1 MPSYVRL
8 ALAWTLATSLAGC
21 GGGTSLEGSCT
32 TTADCPPGQVCL
44 EGRCR
49 PVADGTGE
57 TDVSV
62 PSDGWPD
69 GSPVD
74 GTTDIPPIDGTVDGP
89 PVDGTTDAAVDAPFD
104 APFDAPADTPADLPG
119 EDAVLDVPAGDA
131 ADITPTDTPPDSFW
145 VDDDGDTFPEGSG
158 DCDDTDPRIY
168 PGATGHLEG
177 IDYDCDGKREYLATL
192 LITVDDQYERLCV
205 NDVDVAIDP
214 TASRDW
220 FAAETYAVVME
231 SGLNVVGVHGVDL
244 FEVISGFMMR
254 IQVAGRTYLTTGIAA
269 GEPDTTPWRYS
280 PDPDEDPQADWCMAS
295 YDDAAWGPARYVA
308 EWGSAPWGLSPP
320 EFSGVGAD
328 WIWDDRPA
336 ALLDAWFRIKIDL
349 PF

>member
-1 MPSYVRL
+1 MHKHALPTL
-8 ALAWTLATSLAGC
+8 AWALAIALAGC
-21 GGGTSLEGSCT
+21 GGGSSPEGSCT
-32 TTADCPPGQVCL
+32 TGADCPAGQICL
-44 EGRCR
+44 DGRCR
-49 PVADGTGE
+49 AAADGTGE
-57 TDVSV
+57 TDVPV

-69 GSPVD
+69 G
-74 GTTDIPPIDGTVDGP
+74 PPIDGTTDAP
-89 PVDGTTDAAVDAPFD
+89 PIDGTTDAPADAPL
-104 APFDAPADTPADLPG
+104 DAPADVPG
-119 EDAVLDVPAGDA
+119 EDTVVDVPADDA
-131 ADITPTDTPPDSFW
+131 ADTTPTDTLPDSFW
-145 VDDDGDTFPEGSG
+145 VDDDGDTFAEGSG

-192 LITVDDQYERLCV
+192 LLTVDDQYERLCV

-220 FAAETYAVVME
+220 FAAETYTAVME
-231 SGLNVVGVHGVDL
+231 SGFNVVGVHGVDL
-244 FEVISGFMMR
+244 YEVISAFMMR

-280 PDPDEDPQADWCMAS
+280 PDPDEDPQADWCTAS
-295 YDDAAWGPARYVA
+295 YNDSAWGPARYVA
-308 EWGSAPWGLSPP
+308 EWGSSPWGLSPP

-349 PF
+349 PY